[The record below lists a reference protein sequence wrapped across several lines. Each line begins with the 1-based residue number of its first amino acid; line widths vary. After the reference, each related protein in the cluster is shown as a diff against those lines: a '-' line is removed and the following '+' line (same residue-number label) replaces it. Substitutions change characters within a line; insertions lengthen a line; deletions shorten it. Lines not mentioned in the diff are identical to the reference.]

1 MAGKRADWKAVALV
15 EPKDT
20 KMAVLSAGMTFAWL
34 VHWMVAKLAAPM
46 VVYEAA
52 MLVGKLAAL
61 KA

>member
-46 VVYEAA
+46 VVY
-52 MLVGKLAAL
+52 
-61 KA
+61 